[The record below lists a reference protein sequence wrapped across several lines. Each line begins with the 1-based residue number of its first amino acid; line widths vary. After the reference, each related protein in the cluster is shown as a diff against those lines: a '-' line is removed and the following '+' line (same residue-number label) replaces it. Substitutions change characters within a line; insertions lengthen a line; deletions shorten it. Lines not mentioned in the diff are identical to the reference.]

1 MRVGLTYDLRD
12 DYRVLGGFSEAA
24 LAEFDS
30 PETIDA
36 LAGALE
42 ANGCRVER
50 IGHIRNLAARLVA
63 GESWDLVFNICE
75 GVAGRNREAQVP
87 ALLEAY
93 NIPYVFSD
101 PLTLSV
107 TLDKAVAKR
116 LVRDAGLPTAPFAVI
131 ESDADARACP
141 LSFPVFVKP
150 LAEGT
155 GKGCER
161 ASKAADR
168 KALLSAARSL
178 RARFNQPAIAEPF
191 LPGHEFTVG
200 VIGNGAEARII
211 AVLEILL
218 LQNAE
223 PEVYSFE
230 NKELCESRV
239 EYRLADDAEARA
251 AGTTALAAYRTLGC
265 RDGARLDLRSDAAGV
280 PQFLEVNPLAG
291 LHPTHSDLPILATLA
306 GMPYQQ
312 LIGEILQAA
321 KLRTG
326 VGLVQAKRRR
336 RIPA

>member
-12 DYRVLGGFSEAA
+12 DYRALGGFSEAA

-36 LAGALE
+36 LADALA
-42 ANGCRVER
+42 ANGFRVDR

-75 GVAGRNREAQVP
+75 GVSGRTSEAQVP

-107 TLDKAVAKR
+107 TLDKAIAKR
-116 LVRDAGLPTAPFAVI
+116 LVREAGLPTAPFAVI
-131 ESDADARACP
+131 ETDADVRACN
-141 LSFPVFVKP
+141 LTFPVFVKP

-161 ASKAADR
+161 ASKVGDR
-168 KALLSAARSL
+168 KALLAAARSL
-178 RARFNQPAIAEPF
+178 RARFNQPALAEPF
-191 LPGHEFTVG
+191 LPGREFTVG
-200 VIGNGAEARII
+200 VVGNGASARII
-211 AVLEILL
+211 AVLEIVLL
-218 LQNAE
+218 RNAE

-239 EYRLADDAEARA
+239 EYRLVEDAEAGA
-251 AGTTALAAYRTLGC
+251 AGATALAAYRTLGC

-291 LHPTHSDLPILATLA
+291 LHPTHSDLPILANLA
-306 GMPYQQ
+306 GMSYET

-321 KLRTG
+321 RQRN
-326 VGLVQAKRRR
+326 GLGLAQSKKRR
-336 RIPA
+336 IFA